1 MRREILLRDVVL
13 PGLCVAVALGG
24 LALAKAPAKKARPTV
39 ANLVTE
45 RVVLNAPVAQIDPK
59 THNLFL
65 DFGYVD
71 STLYNPGSGRLERV
85 YLRTWKARTLPTSDR
100 APANVHDA
108 TPSPFVAPTIEAQ
121 PGQTINIVLNDELKP
136 QPTCGNVANIN
147 IPHCFNS
154 TNLHTHGL
162 WITPEDPGDNVL
174 RVQKPG
180 DAPHHYKYAV
190 PIDHPGGT
198 LWYHPHNH
206 GSTAL
211 QVGGGASGALIIR
224 GTKKPSGGT
233 AHGEI
238 DTLMKAASVKERILV
253 LQQIQYACIDGQ
265 RGLPPDEDQS
275 NYYSKIKAYPDTK
288 FWRCDAGDIGGIQG
302 YAQIGFDPT
311 VSGEKWSVSG
321 RFTTVNGET
330 LPAFEDAVAGRIE
343 RWRLIDAGLANTIS
357 LMVRKLADGAPSPD
371 KLNAADNAAW
381 VAKYCTGP
389 VVHQFSMANDGLT
402 REKLIERG
410 DDKQTILQPGY
421 RDDVLMVFPS
431 IGNYCAY
438 DAPATAAASET
449 TDLERAQL
457 LGIVRVRSGTLFPPA
472 AQAQVLSK
480 LLVGAVD
487 RAGYDA
493 PTADAVK
500 RGLDDPANMSLAL
513 FTPHPSLLNAD
524 PATLGHQEVA
534 FNIGGG
540 KFMVGEDIKDPSKDR
555 PYDPKEWRI
564 LTLGKTDEWT
574 ITSRVAN
581 HPFHIHVNPFQI
593 VAIYDD
599 KGKDVSVTGEPDKD
613 DMQYADLKGTW
624 KDTIF
629 IKAKYR
635 IVMRTKYERF
645 TGRFVMHCHILDHE
659 DQGMMENIEI
669 VAPGQKPLSASQP
682 DAMDGMDMH

>member
-1 MRREILLRDVVL
+1 MRRENLLRGVVL
-13 PGLCVAVALGG
+13 PGVCVAIAVGG
-24 LALAKAPAKKARPTV
+24 FALAKAPAKMPVKTKGILA
-39 ANLVTE
+39 TE
-45 RVVLNAPVAQIDPK
+45 RVVLNAPVAVIDPK
-59 THNLFL
+59 TRELFL
-65 DFGYVD
+65 TFGYVD
-71 STLYNPGSGRLERV
+71 DTLYNPGSGRFEKV
-85 YLRTWKARTLPTSDR
+85 HLRTWKARTLAAER
-100 APANVHDA
+100 APAMVRDA
-108 TPSPFVAPTIEAQ
+108 TPSPFVAPTIEAK
-121 PGQTINIVLNDELKP
+121 PGDTIRITLVDELKP
-136 QPTCGNVANIN
+136 QPDCAKVPNIN

-162 WITPEDPGDNVL
+162 WVTPEDPGDNVL
-174 RVQKPG
+174 RTQKPG
-180 DAPHHYKYAV
+180 DPPHNYVYAI
-190 PIDHPGGT
+190 PPEHPGGT

-224 GTKKPSGGT
+224 GTNKPANGT
-233 AHGEI
+233 DHGEI
-238 DTLMKAASVKERILV
+238 DTLLGVANVKERVLT

-265 RGLPPDEDQS
+265 TGLPPDEDQS
-275 NYYSKIKAYPDTK
+275 NYYAKIKSYPQTK
-288 FWRCDAGDIGGIQG
+288 FWRCDASDIGGIQG

-330 LPAFEDAVAGRIE
+330 LPAFEDAAAGRIE

-357 LMVRKLADGAPSPD
+357 LVVRKLADGAPSPD
-371 KLNAADNAAW
+371 RLNAADNAKW
-381 VAKYCTGP
+381 VARYCTGP

-402 REKLIERG
+402 RDRLVERG
-410 DDKQTILQPGY
+410 DGKQTILQPGY

-431 IGNYCAY
+431 TGLYCAF

-457 LGIVRVRSGTLFPPA
+457 LGIVHVRSGTAFPSDR
-472 AQAQVLSK
+472 QATMLSR
-480 LLVGAVD
+480 LLIQATD

-493 PTADAVK
+493 RTASVVK
-500 RGLDDPANMSLAL
+500 QGLSDPANMSLAL
-513 FTPHPSLLNAD
+513 FTPHPSLLAVD

-534 FNIGGG
+534 FNIGNG
-540 KFMVGEDIKDPSKDR
+540 KFMVGEDIADPGKDR
-555 PYDPKEWRI
+555 PYNPKEWRI

-574 ITSRVAN
+574 ITSRAAN

-599 KGKDVSVTGEPDKD
+599 KGNDVGVSGEPGKN
-613 DMQYADLKGTW
+613 DMQYADLDGTW

-645 TGRFVMHCHILDHE
+645 AGRFVMHCHILDHE

-682 DAMDGMDMH
+682 DAMDGMHMH